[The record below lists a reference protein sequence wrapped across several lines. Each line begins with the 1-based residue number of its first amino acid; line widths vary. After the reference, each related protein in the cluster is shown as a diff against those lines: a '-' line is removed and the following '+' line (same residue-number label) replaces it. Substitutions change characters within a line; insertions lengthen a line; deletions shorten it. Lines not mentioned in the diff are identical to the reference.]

1 MNKNVENFLIT
12 EKKFAEQ
19 LPLHSSVWIYGANRF
34 FSHAESVRITE
45 LVKEFA
51 AQWTSHK
58 VQMYADGA
66 LLHHC
71 FLVLAADEKM
81 VATGGCTI
89 DSSTNWIKKLGKE
102 FGSDFMNRQLIYL
115 LQDGEIRILSLSEAA
130 NAYAD
135 GNINDSSLVF
145 NNLVKTKEDLV
156 NKWLIPLSESPLY
169 KLVNSPIQEFQF
181 KL

>member
-1 MNKNVENFLIT
+1 MNKNVEKFLI
-12 EKKFAEQ
+12 EENVFAEK
-19 LPLHSSVWIYGANRF
+19 LPLHSSVWIYGANRLF
-34 FSHAESVRITE
+34 TSEESNKIKE
-45 LVKEFA
+45 LAKEFA
-51 AQWTSHK
+51 SQWTSHK

-66 LLHHC
+66 LLHNC

-102 FGSDFMNRQLIYL
+102 FDADFMNRQLLYL
-115 LQDGEIRILSLSEAA
+115 LQDGEIRILTLAEAA
-130 NAYAD
+130 DAYAD
-135 GNINDSSLVF
+135 GNISDSSLVF

-156 NKWLIPLSESPLY
+156 KKWLIPLSESPLF
-169 KLVNSPIQEFQF
+169 KLVNSPVQEFLF